1 MTTAADQDDR
11 PKPAE
16 IDAALVERIVAGDG
30 DALSDLYDR
39 FSGVLLAVI
48 RRIVGAAGDAEE
60 VLQEVF
66 IQAWKQAERYDPSRS
81 SVSNWLSLI
90 ARSRSIDRLR
100 KVQVKERTAQAAF
113 IENPRSD
120 TSPEGVRNVLMW
132 ERRKRL
138 RAALAEL
145 PDEQRQVIEMAFF
158 QGLTQSEISKS
169 TGIPLGTVKTRTL
182 LAMKKLRVALHD
194 DLEELL

>member
-1 MTTAADQDDR
+1 MTTAANHSER
-11 PKPAE
+11 AKPAQ
-16 IDAALVERIVAGDG
+16 IDASLMARVATGDG

-39 FSGVLLAVI
+39 YAGVLLAVI

-66 IQAWKQAERYDPSRS
+66 IQAWNQAERFDPTRS

-100 KVQVKERTAQAAF
+100 KVKVKDRTALAAF
-113 IENPRSD
+113 VENPRSD

-138 RAALAEL
+138 RAVLAEL
-145 PDEQRQVIEMAFF
+145 PADQRLVIELAFF
-158 QGLTQSEISKS
+158 QGMTQSEISES
-169 TGIPLGTVKTRTL
+169 EGVPLGTVKTRTL
-182 LAMKKLRVALHD
+182 LAMKKLRVALRD
-194 DLEELL
+194 DLEDLL